1 VIFGFFFRFFFFFF
15 LFLFFFLFFFLL
27 FLEPERACYAYLV
40 PLLITFVFQ
49 MLLLVLMIG
58 SVLGSA
64 VSGTEIFSGLSK
76 DLETLLEECQAKAVT
91 TVDVR
96 VCLGKYDVNDSMKTL
111 KQNTG

>member
-1 VIFGFFFRFFFFFF
+1 VIFGFFFFPFSFF
-15 LFLFFFLFFFLL
+15 LLFFPFVFLL
-27 FLEPERACYAYLV
+27 FLEPESACYDYLV

-64 VSGTEIFSGLSK
+64 VSGTEVFSGISK
-76 DLETLLEECQAKAVT
+76 DLETLLKECEAKAVT

-96 VCLGKYDVNDSMKTL
+96 LCLGKYDVSDSMKML
-111 KQNTG
+111 KQNSG